1 MATFAFCKSWQ
12 GGCCNMCDIK
22 AYEKFYDD
30 MIDKLSPSDTLQL
43 MLEAKTEDQRNFY
56 RIVGNYLLQRGQK
69 TVIERKMF

>member
-1 MATFAFCKSWQ
+1 
-12 GGCCNMCDIK
+12 MCDIK

-69 TVIERKMF
+69 IVIERKMF

>member
-1 MATFAFCKSWQ
+1 
-12 GGCCNMCDIK
+12 MCDIK